1 MNKLNL
7 VLKLLIVLV
16 FALFFSI
23 IGVTK
28 KTIDSYNDKDALEDN
43 IDNLRGILWANYT
56 FITLSLAIGLTI
68 IIVKKYY
75 QKYKWTVI
83 FTIFFILLNT
93 GMNIFEELTIKEY
106 ETVEI
111 SQLNNVYIISSIMN
125 IIYFILFIRLIKIVD
140 DITQPQEYSSSEVEQ
155 NIRNGPYNRMKGRGY
170 VPFYGD
176 DEDNDE
182 YNGNS
187 NGNGNGEYNGEDY
200 DEEPSYFEGAYG
212 GRYGHHTLDHLRKTP
227 ILDNDAEITSDD
239 VEFDEE
245 LGITFK
251 PSKRRRTP
259 SF

>member
-43 IDNLRGILWANYT
+43 IDNLRGIIWANYT
-56 FITLSLAIGLTI
+56 FITISLAIGLTI
-68 IIVKKYY
+68 IIVRKYY
-75 QKYKWTVI
+75 QKYKWTVL

-93 GMNIFEELTIKEY
+93 GLNVFEELTIKEY

-125 IIYFILFIRLIKIVD
+125 ILYFILFIRLIKIVD
-140 DITQPQEYSSSEVEQ
+140 DITQPQEYTSSEVNEYL
-155 NIRNGPYNRMKGRGY
+155 RNGPYTRRVERSVSTKN
-170 VPFYGD
+170 
-176 DEDNDE
+176 DEDD
-182 YNGNS
+182 
-187 NGNGNGEYNGEDY
+187 
-200 DEEPSYFEGAYG
+200 EPSYFEGAYG
-212 GRYGHHTLDHLRKTP
+212 GMYGQHRL
-227 ILDNDAEITSDD
+227 NDIELTSDD
-239 VEFDEE
+239 VEFDED

-251 PSKRRRTP
+251 PSTRRRTP